1 MMFDLVPISLTGFNK
16 LKEELNQLEKE
27 AAEVRKRVSDARE
40 QGDLS
45 ENGEFIY
52 GRQQLGFLEGRMG
65 ELRTQI
71 NRSEKIDCTKVQ
83 CDRAVFGTIVTLL
96 NLNTQ
101 EKVVYQLLGPNDA
114 DIDTGSISIH
124 SPVGDAVHGL
134 VPGDK
139 TSVKSPR
146 GEIHFEV
153 IDIAKSQIE

>member
-1 MMFDLVPISLTGFNK
+1 MLDLVPISITGFNK

-27 AAEVRKRVSDARE
+27 AAEVRIRVSDARE

-52 GRQQLGFLEGRMG
+52 GRQQLGFLNGRLG

-71 NRSEKIDCTKVQ
+71 NRSQKIDCTKVQ

-96 NLNTQ
+96 NLDTQ

-114 DIDTGSISIH
+114 DIDEGSISIL
-124 SPVGDAVHGL
+124 SPVGDAICGL
-134 VPGDK
+134 SRGDK
-139 TSVKSPR
+139 ALVKNPR
-146 GEIHFEV
+146 GEVHFEV

>member
-1 MMFDLVPISLTGFNK
+1 MYDLVPISLTGFNK
-16 LKEELNQLEKE
+16 LKEELSRLEKE

-52 GRQQLGFLEGRMG
+52 GRQQLGFLEGRLG

-71 NRSEKIDCTKVQ
+71 NRSQIIDCTKVQ
-83 CDRAVFGTIVTLL
+83 CDRAVFGTVVTLL
-96 NLNTQ
+96 NLDTQ
-101 EKVVYQLLGPNDA
+101 EKLVYQLLGPNDA

-134 VPGDK
+134 SRGDK
-139 TSVKSPR
+139 AKVKNPR
-146 GEIHFEV
+146 GELHFEV
-153 IDIAKSQIE
+153 IDIAKPQIK